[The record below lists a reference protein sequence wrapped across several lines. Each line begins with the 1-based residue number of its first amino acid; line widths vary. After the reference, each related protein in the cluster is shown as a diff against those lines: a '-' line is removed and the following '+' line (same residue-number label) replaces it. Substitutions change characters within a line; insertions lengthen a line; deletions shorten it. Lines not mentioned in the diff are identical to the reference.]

1 MKMMQSLSR
10 YMQLPVCENRLVVKW
25 TLADPLFLCGS
36 ILWSASTLPH
46 ATTFNN
52 INITLWI
59 ALLINYHRPCFSEK
73 LYILGLFWSLT
84 VAVFP
89 MRMMRFKHRI
99 PWFFDLASYVSPRNQ
114 RFMSLSLVIL
124 LNFSPLS
131 FVEHL
136 SNKQSCAQYSTQ

>member
-10 YMQLPVCENRLVVKW
+10 YMQLPVYENRLVVKW

-59 ALLINYHRPCFSEK
+59 AVLINYHRPCFFRK
-73 LYILGLFWSLT
+73 IIHFRFVLILNSCC
-84 VAVFP
+84 FP
-89 MRMMRFKHRI
+89 YENDEIQTQNPLILWPCQLCFPQESKVYEFESCYFTK
-99 PWFFDLASYVSPRNQ
+99 FFSIVLCGTS
-114 RFMSLSLVIL
+114 
-124 LNFSPLS
+124 
-131 FVEHL
+131 
-136 SNKQSCAQYSTQ
+136 